1 MDVVFTF
8 MAHEQS
14 AIRTSLI
21 YNYAHKSQEVMLV
34 VGDQT

>member
-14 AIRTSLI
+14 AIRKSLI
-21 YNYAHKSQEVMLV
+21 LIMLIKARK
-34 VGDQT
+34 